1 MYSAWVKIDDS
12 LPWIE
17 LKEAFQTRTEAQEAT
32 KEKLS
37 KSQNKDSGAAPAKE
51 PNEGFDNGK
60 TLRLKIQE
68 TFARN
73 AF

>member
-17 LKEAFQTRTEAQEAT
+17 LKEVFQTKNEAQGAI

-37 KSQNKDSGAAPAKE
+37 KVKIKIVEMSPRKSPIKASITAKH
-51 PNEGFDNGK
+51 
-60 TLRLKIQE
+60 
-68 TFARN
+68 
-73 AF
+73 